1 MKKILHHHIHKT
13 GGTTLN
19 TMLQQSYGD
28 KAVTPDVVVRYIGRN
43 KDASLGGYQ
52 GMYSDYLC
60 IHGHSNHI
68 PTIPDD
74 WLKVVLLRDP
84 VDRVMSLYYD
94 WCSLTM
100 DDLNGTDGIK
110 VYKMLSW
117 STPLHELIEM
127 DVEVSDLPEDMYDE
141 NEVEVVRDISP
152 FVRMKSNMHN
162 GMCKSLVRHIR
173 GPNVVDKLHVNELYE
188 LAVSVLDGFDC
199 IGFTEEMEESIR
211 RIYSLV
217 EMPVPEMLRLNQRD
231 DKLRRI
237 KDLGR
242 EIFDV
247 DRSIVEKYN
256 RADYMLYNKYLKIY
270 YNT

>member
-19 TMLQQSYGD
+19 TMLRQSYGD
-28 KAVTPDVVVRYIGRN
+28 KAVTPETITRYLGRVADVSIGGKTGLYR
-43 KDASLGGYQ
+43 
-52 GMYSDYLC
+52 DYMC

-68 PTIPDD
+68 ESVPGD

-84 VDRVMSLYYD
+84 VDRVSSLYYD

-100 DDLNGTDGIK
+100 NDLKNSDGSKI
-110 VYKMLSW
+110 YKIASW
-117 STPLHELIEM
+117 DTPLHELMETNIK
-127 DVEVSDLPEDMYDE
+127 VRDLPEDMYDE
-141 NEVEVVRDISP
+141 NEIEILHKTSP
-152 FVRMKSNMHN
+152 FVRMKSNMYN
-162 GMCKSLVRHIR
+162 GMCKSLVRHIH
-173 GPNVVDKLHVNELYE
+173 GPKAVDKLHVNELYE

-199 IGFTEEMEESIR
+199 IGFTEEMEESVR

-231 DKLRRI
+231 DKFRRI

-242 EIFDV
+242 EVFDV